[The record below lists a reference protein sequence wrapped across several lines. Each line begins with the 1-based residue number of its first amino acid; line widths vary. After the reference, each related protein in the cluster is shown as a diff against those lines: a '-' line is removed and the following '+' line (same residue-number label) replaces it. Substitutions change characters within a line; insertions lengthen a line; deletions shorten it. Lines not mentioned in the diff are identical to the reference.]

1 MIDPPQ
7 RIEKFIQEMLLNKRK
22 RNMNEKFNPW

>member
-1 MIDPPQ
+1 MIDPPK

-22 RNMNEKFNPW
+22 RNMDKKFNP

>member
-1 MIDPPQ
+1 MIDPPK

-22 RNMNEKFNPW
+22 RNMDKKFNPR

>member
-1 MIDPPQ
+1 MIDPPK

-22 RNMNEKFNPW
+22 RNMDKKFNPW

>member
-1 MIDPPQ
+1 MIDPPK

-22 RNMNEKFNPW
+22 RNVDKKFNHW